1 MSVSITIP
9 GSVLDMVAAR
19 ARAYPDEEICGAI
32 LRGEDY
38 PVDNVCKEPSRRFRM
53 DPEQQML
60 VWNEWKRE
68 GELVV
73 YHSHPTGSV
82 SPSPDDKWVMTR
94 SPEVIFMIYGVR
106 CDEFAAYRW
115 NGFAIVSIKVE
126 RG

>member
-1 MSVSITIP
+1 MTASITIP
-9 GSVLDMVAAR
+9 GSVLDMIAAR

-68 GELVV
+68 GDLII

-82 SPSPDDKWVMTR
+82 LPSADDKWVIGRT
-94 SPEVIFMIYGVR
+94 SGVTFVIYGLK

-115 NGFAIVSIKVE
+115 NDLAIVGIKIE